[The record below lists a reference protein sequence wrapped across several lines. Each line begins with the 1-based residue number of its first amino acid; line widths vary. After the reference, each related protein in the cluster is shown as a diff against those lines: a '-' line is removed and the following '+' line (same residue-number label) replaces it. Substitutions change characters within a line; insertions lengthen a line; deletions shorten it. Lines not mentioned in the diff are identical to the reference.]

1 MRLGWLPNHLHPS
14 AVAGSQISLCTN
26 SYNNRRRKIS
36 CHNKQLSFQNHPS
49 RRWNGLMCHRHGVT
63 VSTGLSST
71 PACRPIVAPTKQRDA
86 GACPDRHK
94 DGTIVSGASKQTQAS
109 QFTQEIPDKNQSNLG
124 ASSSGCNCKCKV
136 ERMT

>member
-1 MRLGWLPNHLHPS
+1 LL
-14 AVAGSQISLCTN
+14 
-26 SYNNRRRKIS
+26 NNNENTTVTFPKKNLAS
-36 CHNKQLSFQNHPS
+36 KHALSFQNHPP

-63 VSTGLSST
+63 VSTRLSST

-124 ASSSGCNCKCKV
+124 VASSWVQLQMQG
-136 ERMT
+136 